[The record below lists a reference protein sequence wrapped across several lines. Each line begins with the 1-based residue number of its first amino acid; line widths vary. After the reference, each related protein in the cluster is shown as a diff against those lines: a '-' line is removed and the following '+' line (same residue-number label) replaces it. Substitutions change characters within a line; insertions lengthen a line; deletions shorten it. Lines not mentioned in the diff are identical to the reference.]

1 MENFNEL
8 QDLWTKAETPAPKK
22 TKNFS
27 QIKTNKMKLQQNQT
41 KQASIL
47 VMIGILILL
56 LMFSFDENLQT
67 IGIMSAMIIISTV
80 CFLQAA
86 LMFYN
91 VRKINA
97 IEETK
102 TPSVHLQQWLNFR
115 EFQKKQRH
123 WNMPVYYILLSVA
136 LAVYLYEL
144 LKEAEM
150 WKMILTFAVTY
161 SWMLIAYFYFGRSE
175 VKKQDAK
182 MDVII
187 AELKELDTQFQ

>member
-22 TKNFS
+22 AKNFS
-27 QIKTNKMKLQQNQT
+27 QIKTNRMKLQQNQT
-41 KQASIL
+41 KQASNL

-56 LMFSFDENLQT
+56 LMFSFDEKLQT
-67 IGIMSAMIIISTV
+67 IAIMSAMIIISTV

-123 WNMPVYYILLSVA
+123 WNMPVYYILLSFA

-161 SWMLIAYFYFGRSE
+161 SWMLIAYFYFGRRE

>member
-8 QDLWTKAETPAPKK
+8 HDLWKQAETPAPKK
-22 TKNFS
+22 TNYLSK
-27 QIKTNKMKLQQNQT
+27 IKTNKMTLQQNQT

-47 VMIGILILL
+47 VFIGILILA
-56 LMFSFDENLQT
+56 LMFSFEEKLQT
-67 IGIMSAMIIISTV
+67 LPIMAAMIIISSM

-91 VRKINA
+91 ARKISQ

-102 TPSVHLQQWLNFR
+102 TPSIHLQQWLNFR

-136 LAVYLYEL
+136 LAVYLFEL
-144 LKEAEM
+144 LKEAEI
-150 WKMILTFAVTY
+150 WKMILTFGVTY
-161 SWMLIAYFYFGRSE
+161 SWMLIAYFYFGRRE

-182 MDVII
+182 MDNII
-187 AELKELDTQFQ
+187 AELKELETQFQ